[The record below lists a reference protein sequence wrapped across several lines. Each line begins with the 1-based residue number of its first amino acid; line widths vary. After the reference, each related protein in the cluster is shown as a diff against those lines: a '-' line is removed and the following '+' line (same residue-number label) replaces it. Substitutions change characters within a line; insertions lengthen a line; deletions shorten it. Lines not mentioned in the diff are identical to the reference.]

1 MVGPIIFHLSFDIFH
16 LLLTL
21 RLRVFRV
28 QPLGCYSRKGQ
39 ALREGVTL
47 KRQMTN
53 GKWLLRF
60 LNFLFKRGTG
70 KRRCVLAEE

>member
-21 RLRVFRV
+21 RLRVSRV

-39 ALREGVTL
+39 A
-47 KRQMTN
+47 K
-53 GKWLLRF
+53 
-60 LNFLFKRGTG
+60 
-70 KRRCVLAEE
+70 A